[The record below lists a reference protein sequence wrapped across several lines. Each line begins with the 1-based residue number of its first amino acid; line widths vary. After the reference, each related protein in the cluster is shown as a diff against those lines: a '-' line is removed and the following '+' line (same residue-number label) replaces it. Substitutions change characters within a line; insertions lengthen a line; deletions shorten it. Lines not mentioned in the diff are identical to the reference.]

1 MAQFPYILNLTG
13 DCTSS
18 NLGSAELIP
27 YGGTQ
32 PYTFQWLNPSL
43 GTDTSVSAST
53 RTTMSAGTYV
63 VLITDSASP
72 TNNETYVNVSISSG
86 ICSNI
91 ISVEKT
97 TCGLDNGVVE
107 ISAST
112 PLSTVLYILYDTNNN
127 LVQSSTTS
135 YEYITL
141 QGLSAG
147 TYYVIAN
154 DIGGCTGKSETFI
167 VEDSNSFDFGFYN
180 VPNATC
186 TYEPSGKLYVTGLT
200 GTPPYTYL
208 WNNGGT
214 NNFITGLTGGQ
225 YSVNVTDSLG
235 CSLIKSTTIETVG
248 IISVG
253 IITANPPSCLSNDGS
268 LSIQITGG
276 TPPYYYSAST
286 GYVEISYASGFTL
299 NSIGA
304 GPYTINVTDAGF
316 CQTSISTV
324 LNTPAGMT
332 SVDVQT
338 KNTNC
343 SFSEG
348 SISVSVQGGNIPYQ
362 YILTYPDSSDKTVN
376 TNTQQNLFSNL
387 SAGTYNLSVVDSS
400 GCTYS
405 NNYTIYNELS
415 FSISADSV
423 SATYGQ
429 NNGSVTVTKTTGGTE
444 PFTYSLDGDLNY
456 FNTSLSA
463 VTFYDLSSGQHEV
476 VVVDSVGCKQSTY
489 VNVGYVP
496 VVDFLLASTSAGS
509 NSGGT
514 ITAMISSGIPPFSF
528 NWSDN
533 VLDNPQ
539 TITVTGLTAGTY
551 SLVVIDSNGSSLKR
565 TTTINGGTTLNYY
578 ESYTVGEQTFEL
590 VTNTKYSLSKMLNE
604 GFQDITSG
612 QTGCILS
619 SATFTTKVKVASLY
633 PEVTETFYTTYSLLD
648 SPQDNLFYDSIQN
661 LLSSSIG
668 VGEVI
673 INQIDNKITIL
684 SDVNRQDLVPS
695 FDIKVYLLIDYD
707 IYCTG

>member
-32 PYTFQWLNPSL
+32 PYTFQWLTPNL

-53 RTTMSAGTYV
+53 RATMSAGTYV

-72 TNNETYVNVSISSG
+72 TNNETYANVSISSG
-86 ICSNI
+86 ICANI
-91 ISVEKT
+91 LSVEKT
-97 TCGLDNGVVE
+97 TCGLDNGVVT

-112 PLSTVLYILYDTNNN
+112 PLSTVLYSLYDTNNS

-147 TYYVIAN
+147 TYYAIAN
-154 DIGGCTGKSETFI
+154 DAGGCTGKSETFI

-186 TYEPSGKLYVTGLT
+186 TYSPSGKLYVTGLT
-200 GTPPYTYL
+200 GTPPYKYI
-208 WNNGGT
+208 WSNGSEE
-214 NNFITGLTGGQ
+214 NYITGLTSGQ
-225 YSVNVTDSLG
+225 YSVDVTDSLG
-235 CSLIKSTTIETVG
+235 CSLIKSTTVETVG
-248 IISVG
+248 VVTIG

-324 LNTPAGMT
+324 LNTPEGMT
-332 SVDVQT
+332 AVNVQT

-362 YILTYPDSSDKTVN
+362 YILTYPDSSNKTVN
-376 TNTQQNLFSNL
+376 TNIQQNLFSNL

-405 NNYTIYNELS
+405 NNYTIYNEIS
-415 FSISADSV
+415 FSISADSI

-444 PFTYSLDGDLNY
+444 PFTYSLDGNINY
-456 FNTSLSA
+456 SNTILSA

-476 VVVDSVGCKQSTY
+476 VVVDSIGCKQRAY
-489 VNVGYVP
+489 INVGYVP
-496 VVDFLLASTSAGS
+496 VVDFLLVPTSAGS

-514 ITAMISSGIPPFSF
+514 ITAMVSSGTPPFSF

-533 VLDNPQ
+533 VVGNPQ

-565 TTTINGGTTLNYY
+565 TTTINGSTSFDSYQ
-578 ESYTVGEQTFEL
+578 SYTVGEQTFEL
-590 VTNTKYSLSKMLNE
+590 VTNVKYGLSKMLNE

-612 QTGCILS
+612 QTGCNLS
-619 SATFTTKVKVASLY
+619 SATFTTKVKVGVFY

-648 SPQDNLFYDSIQN
+648 APTDNLFYDSIQN

-673 INQIDNKITIL
+673 INEIDNKITIL
-684 SDVNRQDLVPS
+684 SDVNRQDLVS
-695 FDIKVYLLIDYD
+695 QLDIKVYLAIDYD